1 MKNKIWKVCIIAG
14 TMLILSA
21 LFLCLYNF
29 RESSRAFESSQK
41 VLAELVELIP
51 EKPDESGMTVRTD
64 AQKNDIFA
72 PYEEQEEET
81 PLSEIEVD
89 GRSYCG
95 YITLPSLGIELPVM
109 SSWSYPNLK
118 LSPCR
123 YSGDPRENNLIIAA
137 HNYNSHFGRIKEL
150 NSGDEI
156 VFTACD
162 GSVYRYTVDFTEYVD
177 GGDVEKMLSGSSDD
191 WDITLFTCTLS
202 GQSRV
207 TVRGIS
213 AEK

>member
-1 MKNKIWKVCIIAG
+1 MK
-14 TMLILSA
+14 L
-21 LFLCLYNF
+21 
-29 RESSRAFESSQK
+29 
-41 VLAELVELIP
+41 
-51 EKPDESGMTVRTD
+51 
-64 AQKNDIFA
+64 
-72 PYEEQEEET
+72 
-81 PLSEIEVD
+81 
-89 GRSYCG
+89 GR
-95 YITLPSLGIELPVM
+95 
-109 SSWSYPNLK
+109 
-118 LSPCR
+118 CR
-123 YSGDPRENNLIIAA
+123 YRGDPREIYLILAA

-213 AEK
+213 EEK